1 MKGQTRETPAY
12 AAVSVLAAHV
22 LHFYFCETVTSHYK
36 PPMVHQLWSR
46 LGLGEVQPLGSLL
59 CCVVYQ
65 NKADIALR
73 GAGALL
79 IWTIH
84 FGCCIG
90 DGDQRQLMFQLPSK
104 NFRQAAQCFL
114 GMQNKLST
122 QWSILLQ
129 HKFSVYIQHDFHF
142 YLVNVPPSISC
153 KPQWPILL
161 QHKFSVLYTQRLPFL
176 SDECSIFYKLQT

>member
-1 MKGQTRETPAY
+1 VISSGFFTIETTSLAPFFRPWYDQPMQGQTRETPAY

-104 NFRQAAQCFL
+104 NFRQAAQYFL

-129 HKFSVYIQHDFHF
+129 HKFSV
-142 YLVNVPPSISC
+142 
-153 KPQWPILL
+153 
-161 QHKFSVLYTQRLPFL
+161 LYTQRLPFL
-176 SDECSIFYKLQT
+176 SDKCSIFYKLQT